1 MKVKLNQLKIGVVL
15 SYLTQAVHIL
25 SGLVYTPVM
34 LRLLGQSEYGLY
46 NLVSSVV
53 AYLSMLNF
61 GFGASYM
68 RFYSRY
74 KIKEDEKGIAKL
86 NGMFLIVFLIISVVC
101 LFAGTFLVFK
111 ADIVFGK
118 GLSQY
123 ELKKAKILMSIM
135 IINLVFSLLGTVF
148 GNYITAHE
156 RFVFQKS
163 INLITTLLSPFITLP
178 LLILGYGSV
187 AMVCVSFLLTLL
199 GMLLNVYYCF
209 CKLNMKMTFKNFDFP
224 LFKEMWV
231 FTSFIFINIITDQI
245 EWSVDK
251 FLLGRMLG
259 TIAVAVYSVASNI
272 NNMYKTFATN
282 ISSVFVPKV
291 NMMVS
296 AKDDIALNKLFIKVG
311 RIQMIIIGLIA
322 SGYVV
327 FGKEFISMWAG
338 AEYMEAY
345 YVGLF
350 LMLPLTIP
358 LIQNLG
364 IEVQRAKNKHYVSS
378 IVYLV
383 IALINILISVVF
395 IGMWGA
401 VGAAAGTAIS
411 LIMGEGI
418 FMNIYYQKKLGLN
431 IIKFWKEICK
441 VVFPILITMSMAFI
455 FKNFV
460 SFDRIITFG
469 IGIVLYCLI
478 YLILMFLIGA
488 NESEK
493 SLLLFPINKLKNKL
507 INNKKGFERD

>member
-1 MKVKLNQLKIGVVL
+1 MKVKFNQLKIGVVL

-25 SGLVYTPVM
+25 SGLIYTPVM

-46 NLVSSVV
+46 SLVSSVV

-74 KIKEDEKGIAKL
+74 KIKGDKKGISKL
-86 NGMFLIVFLIISVVC
+86 NGMFFVIFLIISVIC
-101 LFAGTFLVFK
+101 LLVGGILVFR
-111 ADIVFGK
+111 ADIVFGT

-123 ELKKAKILMSIM
+123 ELKKAKILMCIM
-135 IINLVFSLLGTVF
+135 IINLAFSLLGTVF

-163 INLITTLLSPFITLP
+163 INLLTTLLSPFITLP

-187 AMVCVSFLLTLL
+187 AMVCVSFSLTLFGL
-199 GMLLNVYYCF
+199 LLNVYYCF
-209 CKLNMKMTFKNFDFP
+209 CKLNMKMTFKSLDFS
-224 LFKEMWV
+224 LFKEMWF

-259 TIAVAVYSVASNI
+259 TVAVAVYSVASNI

-296 AKDDIALNKLFIKVG
+296 AKDDIALNKLFIRVG
-311 RIQMIIIGLIA
+311 RIQMIVIGLIA

-338 AEYMEAY
+338 TEYTEAY

-378 IVYLV
+378 IVYLI
-383 IALINILISVVF
+383 IAVMNIFISIIF
-395 IGMWGA
+395 IKIWGA

-411 LIMGEGI
+411 LILGEGI

-431 IIKFWKEICK
+431 IKEFWKEICK
-441 VVFPILITMSMAFI
+441 VVFPILIIMFVAFI
-455 FKNFV
+455 FKKFV
-460 SFDRIITFG
+460 SFDGIIVFG
-469 IGIVLYCLI
+469 IGVILYCLI
-478 YLILMFLIGA
+478 YLTLMFLIGA

-493 SLLLFPINKLKNKL
+493 SLLLFPINKLKK
-507 INNKKGFERD
+507 D